1 MSDGS
6 FLKERKMAEKIR
18 VLVSKIGLDGH
29 DRGAKVIAY
38 GLRDAGFEVIFLGIR
53 HTPEQIVTTAVQE
66 DVQVIGL
73 SILSGAHIPL
83 AKRVIDLLKEQGA
96 EEIVVLVGGVIPEED
111 KPKLKKMGV
120 LEIFTSGTNIN
131 QVAQVIKNNIAH

>member
-1 MSDGS
+1 MD
-6 FLKERKMAEKIR
+6 KIR

-38 GLRDAGFEVIFLGIR
+38 GLRDLGFEVIFLGIR
-53 HTPEQIVTTAVQE
+53 HTPEQIVTTAIQE

-73 SILSGAHIPL
+73 SVLSGAHIPL
-83 AKRVIDLLKEQGA
+83 TKRVIGLLREQGA
-96 EEIVVLVGGVIPEED
+96 EEIIVLVGGVIPEED

-120 LEIFTSGTNIN
+120 LEVFTSGTDIN
-131 QVAQVIKNNIAH
+131 QVAQVIKANVAAK

>member
-1 MSDGS
+1 ME
-6 FLKERKMAEKIR
+6 KKIR

-38 GLRDAGFEVIFLGIR
+38 ALRDAGFEVIFLGIR
-53 HTPEQIVTTAVQE
+53 HTPEQIVNTAIQE

-83 AKRVIDLLKEQGA
+83 TKRIVDLLKEQGGEGIA
-96 EEIVVLVGGVIPEED
+96 ILVGGVIPGED
-111 KPKLKKMGV
+111 KSRLMEMGV
-120 LEIFTSGTNIN
+120 LEVFTSGTDIN
-131 QVAQVIKNNIAH
+131 QVVRVINENIPGE

>member
-1 MSDGS
+1 MTDN
-6 FLKERKMAEKIR
+6 IR

-53 HTPEQIVTTAVQE
+53 HTPEQIVTTAIQE

-73 SILSGAHIPL
+73 SVLSGAHVPL
-83 AKRVIDLLKEQGA
+83 TKRVIDMLREQNA
-96 EEIVVLVGGVIPEED
+96 EEIIVLVGGVIPEED
-111 KPKLKKMGV
+111 KPKLKNMGV
-120 LEIFTSGTNIN
+120 REIFTSGTDIKQVAEVIRANIN
-131 QVAQVIKNNIAH
+131 

>member
-1 MSDGS
+1 
-6 FLKERKMAEKIR
+6 MADKIR

-73 SILSGAHIPL
+73 SVLSGAHIPL
-83 AKRVIDLLKEQGA
+83 TKRVIDMLREQDA
-96 EEIVVLVGGVIPEED
+96 EEIIVLVGGVIPEED
-111 KPKLKKMGV
+111 KPKLKNMGV
-120 LEIFTSGTNIN
+120 REIFTSGTDIN
-131 QVAQVIKNNIAH
+131 QVAQVIRANIN

>member
-1 MSDGS
+1 MTD
-6 FLKERKMAEKIR
+6 KIR

-53 HTPEQIVTTAVQE
+53 HTPEQIVTTAIQE

-73 SILSGAHIPL
+73 SVLSGAHIPL
-83 AKRVIDLLKEQGA
+83 TKRVVDMLKEQGA
-96 EEIVVLVGGVIPEED
+96 EEIIVLVGGVIPEED
-111 KPKLKKMGV
+111 KPKLKEMGV
-120 LEIFTSGTNIN
+120 LEIFTSGTDIN
-131 QVAQVIKNNIAH
+131 QVAEVIRANIN

>member
-1 MSDGS
+1 MTD
-6 FLKERKMAEKIR
+6 KIR

-38 GLRDAGFEVIFLGIR
+38 GLRDLGFEVIFLGIR
-53 HTPEQIVTTAVQE
+53 HTPEQIVTTAIQE

-73 SILSGAHIPL
+73 SVLSGAHIPL
-83 AKRVIDLLKEQGA
+83 TKRVIDMLREQGA

-111 KPKLKKMGV
+111 KPRLKEMGV
-120 LEIFTSGTNIN
+120 LEIFTSGTDIN
-131 QVAQVIKNNIAH
+131 QVAQVIKDNVAAK

>member
-1 MSDGS
+1 MTD
-6 FLKERKMAEKIR
+6 KIR

-38 GLRDAGFEVIFLGIR
+38 GLRDLGFEVIFLGIR
-53 HTPEQIVTTAVQE
+53 HTPEQIVTTAIQE

-73 SILSGAHIPL
+73 SVLSGAHIPL
-83 AKRVIDLLKEQGA
+83 TKRVIDMLREQGA

-111 KPKLKKMGV
+111 KPRLKEMGV
-120 LEIFTSGTNIN
+120 LEIFTSGTDIN
-131 QVAQVIKNNIAH
+131 QVARVIKASVAAK

>member
-1 MSDGS
+1 MTD
-6 FLKERKMAEKIR
+6 KIR

-53 HTPEQIVTTAVQE
+53 HTPEQIVTTAIQE

-73 SILSGAHIPL
+73 SVLSGAHIPL
-83 AKRVIDLLKEQGA
+83 TKRVIDMLREQGA

-111 KPKLKKMGV
+111 KPKLKNMGV
-120 LEIFTSGTNIN
+120 REIFTSGTDIN
-131 QVAQVIKNNIAH
+131 QVAQVIKASVAAK

>member
-1 MSDGS
+1 
-6 FLKERKMAEKIR
+6 MADKIR

-53 HTPEQIVTTAVQE
+53 HTPEQIVTTAIQE

-73 SILSGAHIPL
+73 SVLSGAHIPL
-83 AKRVIDLLKEQGA
+83 TKRVIDMLREQDA
-96 EEIVVLVGGVIPEED
+96 EEIIVLVGGVIPEED
-111 KPKLKKMGV
+111 KPKLKNMGV
-120 LEIFTSGTNIN
+120 REIFTSGTDIN
-131 QVAQVIKNNIAH
+131 QVAQVIRANIN

>member
-1 MSDGS
+1 
-6 FLKERKMAEKIR
+6 MADKIR

-53 HTPEQIVTTAVQE
+53 HTPEQIVTTAIQE

-73 SILSGAHIPL
+73 SVLSGAHIPL
-83 AKRVIDLLKEQGA
+83 TKRVIDMLKEQGA
-96 EEIVVLVGGVIPEED
+96 QEIMVLVGGVIPEED
-111 KPKLKKMGV
+111 KAKLKKMGV
-120 LEIFTSGTNIN
+120 HEVFTSGTGIN
-131 QVAQVIKNNIAH
+131 QVAEVIRANIN

>member
-1 MSDGS
+1 M
-6 FLKERKMAEKIR
+6 ERKIR

-53 HTPEQIVTTAVQE
+53 HTPEQIVRTAIQE

-73 SILSGAHIPL
+73 SILSGAHMPL
-83 AKRVIDLLKEQGA
+83 TKKVIKLLKEQGG
-96 EEIVVLVGGVIPEED
+96 EEISILLGGVVPEED
-111 KPKLKKMGV
+111 KLKLKEMGV
-120 LEIFTSGTNIN
+120 LEVFTSGTDMNR
-131 QVAQVIKNNIAH
+131 VVQVINEHIQPTDKLI

>member
-1 MSDGS
+1 
-6 FLKERKMAEKIR
+6 MADKIR

-53 HTPEQIVTTAVQE
+53 HTPEQIVTTAIQE

-73 SILSGAHIPL
+73 SVLSGAHIPL
-83 AKRVIDLLKEQGA
+83 TKRVIDMLREQNA
-96 EEIVVLVGGVIPEED
+96 EEIIVLVGGVIPEED
-111 KPKLKKMGV
+111 KPKLKNMGV
-120 LEIFTSGTNIN
+120 REIFTSGTDIN
-131 QVAQVIKNNIAH
+131 QVAQVIRANIN

>member
-1 MSDGS
+1 MTGN
-6 FLKERKMAEKIR
+6 IR

-53 HTPEQIVTTAVQE
+53 HTPEQIVTTAIQE

-73 SILSGAHIPL
+73 SVLSGAHIPL
-83 AKRVIDLLKEQGA
+83 TKRVIDMLKEQGA
-96 EEIVVLVGGVIPEED
+96 EEIIVLVGGVIPEED
-111 KPKLKKMGV
+111 KPKLKGMGV
-120 LEIFTSGTNIN
+120 REIFTSGTDIN
-131 QVAQVIKNNIAH
+131 QVAQVIKTNVTSK